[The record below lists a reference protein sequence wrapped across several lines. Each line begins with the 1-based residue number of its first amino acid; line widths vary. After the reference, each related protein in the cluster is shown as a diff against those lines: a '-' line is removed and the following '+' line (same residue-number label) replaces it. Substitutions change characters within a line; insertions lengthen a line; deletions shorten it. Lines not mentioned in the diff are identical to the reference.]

1 MKRILMMV
9 VAVSTLMVA
18 QDAAGNYKLS
28 GLNVTYYDV
37 ARYTTPIVVDD
48 IYGAGVSLAISAIEQ
63 GEIFYATFNGPHSEA
78 YLTYAGVNLNV
89 NLYPDGTG
97 HIAEG
102 SFYPDVNQVDCISGV
117 QVLPITDNLI
127 YTSDLN
133 AGLSWPSTNI
143 AGLPSHNPY
152 AYDPSTAGTV
162 GSFSLSQ
169 SVIFD
174 FFPATPTQ
182 TSIPFPIHFG
192 DFDGSGSIDYELGEG
207 IPPGYT
213 LPGVAGGLIQIG
225 ENNPSIMLEDLDGD
239 GVPEPNADWDL
250 TLEWHAIDGAL
261 AESGLGDIIGED
273 EDGDGTDFDRIFG
286 LPYIT
291 AAYLNPDPSCGG
303 FNYPIFGGQAVVD
316 VMVASVY
323 AGYFDA
329 CSGAGGVWEMIYGGC
344 LLEGGDEATCAAVAN
359 ASTEIPAGSGTD
371 YCDPFASSMASG
383 WELTCVDEADG
394 LANDAYVMDPSLEP
408 WGNFL
413 TLNAA
418 MFQGC
423 LAQTGGDPTPCLD
436 YMVDDSDHDF
446 NGVDGKLVMRFSP
459 TCIPEVE
466 IRQVTTE
473 FYSVDDVCGHSGD
486 ATGDG
491 VVNVQDIVRT
501 IDHILGGTPL
511 GGAAICE
518 ADLNDDG
525 IINVID
531 IVGMVNVILG
541 DGRSVDA
548 DASYSING
556 TTMVAENVAGIQ
568 VEGNLLSAVNGNDI
582 VVSGNGTTVIYN
594 LNGKL
599 DTQSFTFDN
608 VSDAVVVDQNAAV
621 VTMSVVEG
629 FELSAA
635 YPNPF
640 NPTTSFDL
648 TIDNAADV
656 SVKVYNAVGQLVSV
670 IAEGNM
676 NADTYNFTWD
686 AGNVSSGVYFIT
698 TQVGSDLNTQKV
710 MLMK

>member
-9 VAVSTLMVA
+9 IAVSSLMVA

-102 SFYPDVNQVDCISGV
+102 SFYPDVNPVDCISSV
-117 QVLPITDNLI
+117 QVLPITDELI
-127 YTSDLN
+127 YTSDLG
-133 AGLSWPSTNI
+133 AGLSWPATNI

-174 FFPATPTQ
+174 FFPAIPTQ
-182 TSIPFPIHFG
+182 TSVPFPIHFG
-192 DFDGSGSIDYELGEG
+192 DFNGNGAIDYELGEG

-213 LPGVAGGLIQIG
+213 LPGTAGGLVQIG
-225 ENNPSIMLEDLDGD
+225 EDNPSIMVEDLDGD
-239 GVPEPNADWDL
+239 GNPEPNAPWDL

-261 AESGLGDIIGED
+261 AESGLGDIVGED
-273 EDGDGTDFDRIFG
+273 EDGDGTDYDRIFG

-303 FNYPIFGGQAVVD
+303 FNYPIFGGQPVVD
-316 VMVASVY
+316 AMVATVY
-323 AGYFDA
+323 GGYFGA

-344 LLEGGDEATCAAVAN
+344 LLEGGDEATCAGTAD
-359 ASTEIPAGSGTD
+359 ASGIPMGAGTD
-371 YCDPFASSMASG
+371 YCDPFATSMADG
-383 WELTCVDEADG
+383 WELTCVDVADG
-394 LANDAYVMDPSLEP
+394 LANDAYVMDPSLEA

-423 LAQTGGDPTPCLD
+423 LAQTGGDPVPCLG

-459 TCIPEVE
+459 TCIPEIE

-473 FYSVDDVCGHSGD
+473 FYSVDDVCAHSGD

-491 VVNVQDIVRT
+491 VLNVQDIVRT

-511 GGAAICE
+511 GGSAICE
-518 ADLNDDG
+518 ADMNDDG

-531 IVGMVNVILG
+531 IVGMVNAILG
-541 DGRSVDA
+541 GSRAVDA
-548 DASYSING
+548 EASY
-556 TTMVAENVAGIQ
+556 TMDANTIVATNVAGIQ
-568 VEGNLLSAVNGNDI
+568 VDGKLVSSVSGNDI
-582 VVSGNGTTVIYN
+582 VVEGNGTTIVYN

-599 DTQSFTFDN
+599 DTQSFEFDN
-608 VSDAVVVDQNAAV
+608 VSNQIVVGQDGVIATLSEVA
-621 VTMSVVEG
+621 SY
-629 FELSAA
+629 ELRAA

-640 NPTTSFDL
+640 NPSTSINL
-648 TIDNAADV
+648 TLDIATDV

-676 NADTYNFTWD
+676 NADSYNFTWD

-698 TQVGSDLNTQKV
+698 TQVGADMNTQKV